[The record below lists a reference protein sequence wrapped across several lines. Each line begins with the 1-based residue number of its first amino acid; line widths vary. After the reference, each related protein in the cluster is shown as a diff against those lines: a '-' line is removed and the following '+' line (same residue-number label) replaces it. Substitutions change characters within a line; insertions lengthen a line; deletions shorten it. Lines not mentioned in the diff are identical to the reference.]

1 MKTNYTKQFT
11 DWVKKENIQVLKEL
25 ENSDLKIGDI
35 VTFTNEYGVQ
45 FENLEILGFRNNTDF
60 MPERTV
66 YLDKSSYWF
75 AVKLSEIKKQNY
87 NNITIN

>member
-45 FENLEILGFRNNTDF
+45 FENLEILGFRNNNDF
-60 MPERTV
+60 MPERHV
-66 YLDKSSYWF
+66 YLNKSSFWF
-75 AVKLSEIKKQNY
+75 PIKLSEIKKQNKI
-87 NNITIN
+87 ITTN

>member
-35 VTFTNEYGVQ
+35 GTFTNEYGV
-45 FENLEILGFRNNTDF
+45 
-60 MPERTV
+60 
-66 YLDKSSYWF
+66 
-75 AVKLSEIKKQNY
+75 
-87 NNITIN
+87 